1 MEELKAEHFECIK
14 EENSEE
20 ESERQWERSGIVF
33 ETYYQS
39 LLDRG
44 LKEITAAN
52 RHDRVAFFVMDY
64 LFVYDDALESILE
77 VDGDTIR
84 TYLGNWYI
92 RKFWVL
98 KLSDINAS
106 LAAISDF
113 FKFLEKQGLVDKEQ
127 LGNIQEACRDKA
139 WFQMRLETYF
149 KADGE
154 AFQRWIEEYN
164 YDWC

>member
-1 MEELKAEHFECIK
+1 MEELKAGHFECIK

-20 ESERQWERSGIVF
+20 EYERQWDRSGIVF
-33 ETYYQS
+33 ETYYQY

-44 LKEITAAN
+44 LKESTAAR

-64 LFVYDDALESILE
+64 LFVYDDALLSILE

-92 RKFWVL
+92 RKFWTPRM
-98 KLSDINAS
+98 SEISAS
-106 LAAISDF
+106 LTAISDF
-113 FKFLEKQGLVDKEQ
+113 FKFLEKQGFIYKER
-127 LGNIQEACRDKA
+127 LEEIQEACRDRD
-139 WFQMRLETYF
+139 WFKMRLETYS
-149 KADGE
+149 KGDKE
-154 AFQRWIEEYN
+154 AFYQWIQEYN